1 MSRQIES
8 LAEMFIEMIDPVII
22 VRFGDCNEMIRL
34 DNLEVK
40 YHEGMPYLTL
50 RDIAEQVTKMYGET
64 IVIDVW
70 IELGLNGYIY
80 RYVGPDGEWKK
91 HGHSKGYA

>member
-1 MSRQIES
+1 MSRQTES
-8 LAEMFIEMIDPVII
+8 LSETFIEMIDPVII
-22 VRFGDCNEMIRL
+22 VRVNRNEMINL
-34 DNLEVK
+34 DNFEVK
-40 YHEGMPYLTL
+40 EHEGMPYLTL